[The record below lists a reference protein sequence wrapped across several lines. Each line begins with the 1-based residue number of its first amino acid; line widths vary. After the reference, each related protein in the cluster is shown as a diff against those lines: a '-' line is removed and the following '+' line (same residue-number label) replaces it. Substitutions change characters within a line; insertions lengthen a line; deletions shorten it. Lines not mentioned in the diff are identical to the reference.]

1 MQNFF
6 ETMLFNYPSALIFHS
21 LILNFSLPSAR
32 DLITLRNTTSP
43 SQLGTIHIWRPW
55 KFSNFQDPHPLCI
68 YVQNIST
75 TLTLGVQFL
84 NKPSYALQQT
94 MEQKQHRACEQT
106 KSKQKKKLSHVAS
119 KLTMHSVARFSLQT
133 MP

>member
-43 SQLGTIHIWRPW
+43 SQLGTIHIWCPW

-68 YVQNIST
+68 HVQKHLDPGCPIFKQTLLRST
-75 TLTLGVQFL
+75 TNYG
-84 NKPSYALQQT
+84 
-94 MEQKQHRACEQT
+94 T
-106 KSKQKKKLSHVAS
+106 KTAPCMWTNEIKTKKKLSHVAS